1 MRVLKS
7 MAVTFG
13 LVVGIAAMAVGSV
26 VKAGESEP
34 MFEVVKAHGNL
45 VPHVTCRN
53 IESGEATVE
62 HAADCA
68 HLEPEAESGAGESD
82 PLFEVVKAHGNL
94 VSHVTCRNIES
105 GEATMETAKDCAH
118 LEPEAE
124 SVSKG

>member
-13 LVVGIAAMAVGSV
+13 LVVGIAAMAVVGSV

-34 MFEVVKAHGNL
+34 M
-45 VPHVTCRN
+45 
-53 IESGEATVE
+53 
-62 HAADCA
+62 
-68 HLEPEAESGAGESD
+68 
-82 PLFEVVKAHGNL
+82 FEVVKAHGNL